1 VSNGGARD
9 GGSDRQGL
17 PALEAAVNRTVD
29 ELRALRKREAEA
41 SARSRE
47 LEALLAAFQ
56 GGGDSPERMK
66 ERLDRLEAEN
76 LDLRGRIAQGR
87 ESVERLLARIQFLED
102 QK

>member
-1 VSNGGARD
+1 MSNGGDREA
-9 GGSDRQGL
+9 GSDRQGM
-17 PALEAAVNRTVD
+17 PALEAAVNRTVE
-29 ELRALRKREAEA
+29 ELRELRKQAADA
-41 SARSRE
+41 SGRTRE

-56 GGGDSPERMK
+56 SGLDSPERMK

-76 LDLRGRIAQGR
+76 RDLQGRIAQGR